1 MGRFSMSDRVNV
13 FDCALLIR
21 SVPGED
27 FDSLLFELFDV
38 LENVEILPY
47 DYDLQVKK
55 VGELL

>member
-1 MGRFSMSDRVNV
+1 MKNNVGV
-13 FDCALLIR
+13 FDCNLLIR